1 MARYITDKILCEAYL
16 NLNVEHPDPD
26 ELEVIRARLHEYVQ
40 TRGSFF
46 LGNQIKT
53 RVRLTEG
60 SLIEHLAV
68 VGTIYVAI
76 SQYPDFRTG
85 VLKLYE
91 DMVRLL
97 QAFTVEAQFVSEAP
111 NESVVH
117 SEARTGLIGILK
129 GLIDRLQYIKDSAG
143 LVKIRTLTKKLQ
155 LCQDDALKV
164 IETLTERREQSFVAL
179 NLRDLLFELPESPP
193 ERPKLDPPDPGALP
207 AYRNMLKSFFSI
219 LNDYE

>member
-16 NLNVEHPDPD
+16 NLNVDHPNSV
-26 ELEVIRARLHEYVQ
+26 ELELIRKRLHEYVQ

-53 RVRLTEG
+53 QVRLNEG

-68 VGTIYVAI
+68 LGTIYVAI

-85 VLKLYE
+85 VLTLYG

-97 QAFTVEAQFVSEAP
+97 QAFTIEAQFVSEAP
-111 NESVVH
+111 NDSVIH

-129 GLIDRLQYIKDSAG
+129 GLLDRLQYIKDSAG
-143 LVKIRTLTKKLQ
+143 LVKISTLTKK
-155 LCQDDALKV
+155 
-164 IETLTERREQSFVAL
+164 
-179 NLRDLLFELPESPP
+179 
-193 ERPKLDPPDPGALP
+193 
-207 AYRNMLKSFFSI
+207 
-219 LNDYE
+219 